1 MQRTPG
7 PASRIITR
15 GITTGRVRK
24 LERLSARAPSTQ
36 ENSVPLSSQ
45 AGSAIAADVASPL
58 AERFAALRELF
69 DPGSIRRL
77 GALGVGRG
85 WHCLEVGGGGG
96 SIAAW
101 LSERVGPRG
110 RVVVTDI
117 RTQSLEQLRY
127 ANLEVLQHNVV
138 TDPLPEGE
146 FDLVHARLLLGHL
159 PEREVILKR
168 MVAALKPG
176 AWLLDEE
183 FDGLS
188 LHVAAGR
195 APATHVLRATVAMER
210 AMARQGVD
218 LEFGQSLLGR
228 LRDLGLS
235 DAGADAGLSMWTAGS
250 AGACVLRSYLNQ
262 FREPMIK
269 GGHITADEFEHDWK
283 RLDEPDFFT
292 MSPTL
297 WGGRVP
303 AR

>member
-1 MQRTPG
+1 MKLSNQ
-7 PASRIITR
+7 PAST
-15 GITTGRVRK
+15 VVDEA
-24 LERLSARAPSTQ
+24 L
-36 ENSVPLSSQ
+36 
-45 AGSAIAADVASPL
+45 SPL
-58 AERFAALRELF
+58 ADRFAALRELF

-77 GALGVGRG
+77 DALGVDHG
-85 WHCLEVGGGGG
+85 WHCLEIGGGGG

-117 RTQSLEQLRY
+117 QTQPLEQLRY
-127 ANLEVLQHNVV
+127 SNLEVLRHNAV
-138 TDPLPEGE
+138 TDAFPEGA

-159 PEREVILKR
+159 PQREVILKR

-176 AWLLDEE
+176 GWLLDEE

-195 APATHVLRATVAMER
+195 APATYVLRAAVAMER
-210 AMARQGVD
+210 AMALQGVD

-228 LRDLGLS
+228 LRALGLS
-235 DAGADAGLSMWTAGS
+235 DAGADAGLSMWTGGS
-250 AGACVLRSYLNQ
+250 AGARLLRSYLNQ

-269 GGHITADEFEHDWK
+269 GGHITADEFEHDSM

-292 MSPTL
+292 IYPTL
-297 WGGRVP
+297 WGAWARVP